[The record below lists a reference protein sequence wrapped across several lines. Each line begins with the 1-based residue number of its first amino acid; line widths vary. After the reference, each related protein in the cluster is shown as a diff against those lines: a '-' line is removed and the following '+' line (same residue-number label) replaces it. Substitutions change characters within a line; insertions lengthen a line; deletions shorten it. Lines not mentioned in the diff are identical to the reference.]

1 MAVVKEDDRPG
12 GGRGVGEEFIKGIIR
27 EDSIPLFELIMIPA
41 VNAMSNESEGYKN
54 IVRFQFQ
61 QNLLF

>member
-27 EDSIPLFELIMIPA
+27 EDSIALFEFIMIPA
-41 VNAMSNESEGYKN
+41 VNTISNKSEGYEN
-54 IVRFQFQ
+54 IVRFQFE